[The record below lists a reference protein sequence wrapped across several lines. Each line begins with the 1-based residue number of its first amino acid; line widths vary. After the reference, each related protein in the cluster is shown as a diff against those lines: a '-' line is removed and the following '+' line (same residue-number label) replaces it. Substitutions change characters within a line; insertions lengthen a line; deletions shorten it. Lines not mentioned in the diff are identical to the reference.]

1 MKKILI
7 SVFLLLGTFSMA
19 SAEIGVKVG
28 ISGTIGL
35 FEATGFETEDGEKV
49 QSNATGN
56 DKAETIGAMGSIF
69 IEKTLGFLPGPLGR
83 LSLGYD
89 HVTHEIQTGTSSRR
103 VTDLG
108 AKGLASRKGENKA
121 SATIDNINTVY
132 LTANI
137 TDWLYVKA
145 GKMSADVQTTESL
158 VTGSKYGDSEI
169 DGDVFGLG
177 VQGMMDNGMFFRVEY
192 NDISLDGETINSTN
206 TANKINLD
214 SVSGEA
220 ARISVGKSF

>member
-69 IEKTLGFLPGPLGR
+69 IEKTLGFLF
-83 LSLGYD
+83 
-89 HVTHEIQTGTSSRR
+89 
-103 VTDLG
+103 
-108 AKGLASRKGENKA
+108 ASVKGENKA